1 MTRITTPNIKHL
13 KENEIFVFGSNLG
26 GRHGAGAARTAYM
39 KFGAKM
45 GVGVGLQG
53 NSYALPTK
61 DKYLNTLKREEILN
75 YIDEFIDFAKSNT
88 ELTFYV
94 TEVGCG
100 LAGYEPKD
108 IAPLFF
114 SAMRVGN
121 IYLPKRFWEILETLV

>member
-1 MTRITTPNIKHL
+1 MTRITTSNIKHL
-13 KENEIFVFGSNLG
+13 KENEVFVFGSNLR

-45 GVGVGLQG
+45 GIGVGLQG

-61 DKYLNTLKREEILN
+61 DKYLSILKREEILT
-75 YIDEFIDFAKSNT
+75 YIDEFIDFAKDNSQ
-88 ELTFYV
+88 LTFYV
-94 TEVGCG
+94 TEVG

-114 SAMRVGN
+114 SAMRVDN